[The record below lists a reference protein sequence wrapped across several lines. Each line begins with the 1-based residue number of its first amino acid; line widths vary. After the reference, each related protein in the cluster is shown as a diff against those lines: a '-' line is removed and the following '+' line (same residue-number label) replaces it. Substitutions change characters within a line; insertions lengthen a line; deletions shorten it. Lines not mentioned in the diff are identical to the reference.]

1 MKRKCIDLTGRQ
13 FGYYTVLEVV
23 PKEVQRD
30 WGYSTKPTMW
40 YCKCKCGE
48 VSMIP
53 VGNLLSGKSHGC
65 KSCSAQG
72 RWNGGNPW
80 QNEKRGERNE

>member
-1 MKRKCIDLTGRQ
+1 MKRKCVDLTGRT

-23 PKEVQRD
+23 PREVQRA
-30 WGYSTKPTMW
+30 WGYSMKQPMW
-40 YCKCKCGE
+40 YCRCKCGE
-48 VSMIP
+48 VSMIHAN
-53 VGNLLSGKSHGC
+53 NLISGRSHGC

-80 QNEKRGERNE
+80 QADEGRKQDE